1 MVASE
6 SNGSRKTPLLAKT
19 HFTRLT
25 RFDTPNR
32 KSQFAIAAVIRAGWL
47 SSD

>member
-6 SNGSRKTPLLAKT
+6 SNGSGKTPLLAKT

-25 RFDTPNR
+25 LSTPNR
-32 KSQFAIAAVIRAGWL
+32 KSQFALAAVIRAGWL